1 MVRLGEYHNPA
12 ARVQMSNNVCPTT
25 VITRFQY
32 TQDESVFAQ
41 LAYGVRYLD
50 LRVGAFNQSD
60 FDGNFTQIKFD
71 EQLWFVHDIERNHI
85 NLTDGLRQ
93 IRRFM
98 EQTSHEVV
106 IADFHRFVTG
116 FDGNDDWQA
125 VNRRLVRLY
134 KEIVAELGD
143 YLIPYR

>member
-1 MVRLGEYHNPA
+1 M
-12 ARVQMSNNVCPTT
+12 
-25 VITRFQY
+25 ITRFQY
-32 TQDESVFAQ
+32 TQDESLFAQ
-41 LAYGVRYLD
+41 LAYGVRYFD
-50 LRVGAFNQSD
+50 LRIGAFNQSD
-60 FDGNFTQIKFD
+60 FDENLTKISYD

-98 EQTSHEVV
+98 EQTSHEVI

-116 FDGNDDWQA
+116 FDGVDDWEA

-134 KEIVAELGD
+134 KVLLEELGG